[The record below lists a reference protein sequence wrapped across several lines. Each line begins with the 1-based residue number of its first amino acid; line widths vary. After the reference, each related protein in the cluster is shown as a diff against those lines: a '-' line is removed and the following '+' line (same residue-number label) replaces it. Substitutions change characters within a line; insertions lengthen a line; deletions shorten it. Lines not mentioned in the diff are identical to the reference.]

1 MSFISETKNKHQ
13 THKGNKQA
21 QYLQCFV
28 ILADSNCEL

>member
-21 QYLQCFV
+21 
-28 ILADSNCEL
+28 